1 MEDSSPDLPPPSCG
15 RPPPPDGP
23 CETGPV
29 RVAFDSYELD
39 TDAYELRRDGR
50 PVAVEPQVFDVLAHL
65 VRHRGQLV
73 TKEELLDAVWGDRFV
88 SESALTSRIKAVRHA
103 VGDDGRAQR
112 LVKTVHGRGYRFT
125 ADTVDLSGAGSP
137 EAPAG
142 PVRPRVEGT
151 DGTGRPERP
160 PGSRPVPSHNLPGE
174 RTPLLGRDDDARA
187 LAALLPEH
195 RLVSLLGIGG
205 AGKTRLA
212 VAVARSVV
220 AGYDDGV
227 WFVDL
232 QAVRTGREVVG
243 AVAEAAGLVLDSGAA
258 REQLAVRLSSR
269 GDTLIVLDNC
279 EHVVEA
285 VADLL
290 DHLLLTTDGPR
301 FLVTS
306 RVPLG
311 LPEERRFPV
320 RPLPVAATGAAGIA
334 GSPAVQLFVAA
345 AARAGVELGARD
357 LRVALTIC
365 RHLDGLPLALE
376 VAAAQL
382 PYLTVDELAARLD
395 RRFELR
401 GPARAPD
408 RQSTL
413 RAVLDDTW
421 AMMSDAERT
430 TIARLAVFPGSF
442 GADDV
447 EGVAA
452 DLPADELAQAF
463 AGLADRSLVVREPAA
478 ARGHRL
484 LETVRLFAAQS
495 AGEAEMEVAA
505 DQHAA
510 WCLRRVGTSVA
521 AHVYD
526 FDLASWC
533 HLHHEDLRVAEAHLC
548 ARGRPD
554 DAAALTSATA
564 LAMHLDDG
572 SRAGEVSDRVAAHL
586 DRVDD
591 PVLRVRL
598 HLTGVM
604 CAMAIRSPTALRAH
618 GAAAIERPAG
628 DPVVDAIALVLA
640 SWSAVLDDGDVGL
653 RMLDRAERLA
663 IEAGASRTRALAR
676 GYRGYFLATL
686 RRFDEAVRAVE
697 GFGGLAP
704 EDSDYPELV
713 GVSARHSCTFLDDPT
728 ASVAWVDAVQDFPS
742 ERCQMWANQLLAAAV
757 HAAHGDAAATG
768 ALVWRIR
775 DRLARAGLDGLPDLL
790 VPVAVLAHRLGEDR
804 SAVRWLDA
812 VRTAGRPTQ
821 SFQATVLY
829 RRAREV
835 IGRPATADADG
846 GAPDTDVTAAG
857 DEALA
862 WLTRVAD
869 DAVTG

>member
-1 MEDSSPDLPPPSCG
+1 M
-15 RPPPPDGP
+15 
-23 CETGPV
+23 

-50 PVAVEPQVFDVLAHL
+50 PVAVEPQVFDVLVHL

-125 ADTVDLSGAGSP
+125 ADTVELPGAG
-137 EAPAG
+137 PA
-142 PVRPRVEGT
+142 EGASARRGVVAT
-151 DGTGRPERP
+151 DGTGRPDRA
-160 PGSRPVPSHNLPGE
+160 PGSRPAPGHNLPGE
-174 RTPLLGRDDDARA
+174 RTPLLGREADVRA
-187 LAALLPEH
+187 IAELLPEH

-220 AGYDDGV
+220 ADFADGV

-232 QAVRTGREVVG
+232 QAVRSGREVVG

-290 DHLLLTTDGPR
+290 DHVLLSTDRPR
-301 FLVTS
+301 FLATS

-320 RPLPVAATGAAGIA
+320 HPLPVAATDAAGIA
-334 GSPAVQLFVAA
+334 GSPAVQLFVVA
-345 AARAGVELGARD
+345 AARAGVELGGRD
-357 LRVALTIC
+357 LRVAQAIC

-382 PYLTVDELAARLD
+382 PYLTVDELAARLG

-401 GPARAPD
+401 GPAHAPD

-430 TIARLAVFPGSF
+430 TIARLAAFPGPF

-447 EGVAA
+447 EGVAS
-452 DLPADELAQAF
+452 DLPADDLARAF
-463 AGLADRSLVVREPAA
+463 AGLADRSLVVREPTA

-505 DQHAA
+505 DRHAA
-510 WCLRRVGTSVA
+510 WCLQRVGTSVA
-521 AHVYD
+521 DHVYD

-554 DAAALTSATA
+554 DAALLTSATA

-572 SRAGEVSDRVAAHL
+572 SRAGEVSERVAAHL

-604 CAMAIRSPTALRAH
+604 CAMAIRSPVALRAH
-618 GAAAIERPAG
+618 GEAAVERACG

-663 IEAGASRTRALAR
+663 TDAGSSRTCALAR

-697 GFGGLAP
+697 GFRAVRP

-713 GVSARHSCTFLDDPT
+713 GVSARHACTFLDDPT
-728 ASVAWVDAVQDFPS
+728 GSVAWVDAVQDFPS

-790 VPVAVLAHRLGEDR
+790 VPIAVLAHRLGEDR
-804 SAVRWLDA
+804 AAVRWLDA

-829 RRAREV
+829 RRARQV
-835 IGRPATADADG
+835 IGRPGPADADA
-846 GAPDTDVTAAG
+846 GAETPDVTVAG
-857 DEALA
+857 DEAVA

-869 DAVTG
+869 AAPA